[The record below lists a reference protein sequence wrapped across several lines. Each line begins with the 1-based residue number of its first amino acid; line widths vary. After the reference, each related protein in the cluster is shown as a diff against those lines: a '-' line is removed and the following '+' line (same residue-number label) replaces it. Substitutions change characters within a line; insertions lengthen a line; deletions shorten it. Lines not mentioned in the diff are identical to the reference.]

1 MLAVLAFSGLK
12 MEENV
17 HIVPLGYEYDRA
29 VRPFEGPSG
38 FRVNRVYLMSALE
51 GVEAPPEVVSKHQK
65 YADMVRARLEELG
78 IIVVPVPTNLID
90 ILEVLKKVC
99 KIIRAEQAQGNNVY
113 VNMSSAGRLT
123 SVGATLSGMVHGVK
137 VYYVVSDGYADN
149 DPRMETHGYTIVET
163 LKITYLENFKISLP
177 GDLQLKVLAEIFR
190 IGRMRTVEI
199 IYYLRSM
206 GASYFME
213 DYDTLGRSEKSRVVM
228 KLNRNIL
235 DKLVES
241 GLISKRK
248 LGRESEYEITET
260 GKYMASISGLV
271 E

>member
-1 MLAVLAFSGLK
+1 M
-12 MEENV
+12 

-51 GVEAPPEVVSKHQK
+51 EANAPPEVVSKHQK
-65 YADMVRARLEELG
+65 YADMVRKRLEEMD
-78 IIVVPVPTNLID
+78 ITVVPVPTNLID
-90 ILEVLKKVC
+90 ILEVLRKVC
-99 KIIRAEQAQGNNVY
+99 KIIRVEQAQGNNVY

-123 SVGATLSGMVHGVK
+123 SVGATLSGMAHGVK
-137 VYYVVSDGYADN
+137 VYYVVSDEYADN

-163 LKITYLENFKISLP
+163 PHITYLENLKISLP
-177 GDLQLKVLAEIFR
+177 GDLQLKVLVEIFR

-199 IYYLRSM
+199 IDYLLSI
-206 GASYFME
+206 GASDFME
-213 DYDTLGRSEKSRVVM
+213 DYDTLSRTEKSRIVM

-241 GLISKRK
+241 ELISKSK
-248 LGRESEYEITET
+248 LGRESEYEITDT